1 MTDPRNWDKELADID
16 KLMAADRVP
25 VPSSPPARTGEPAGR
40 ATTVAAPRGASAVT
54 TRPRDTFGIW
64 LRALLGMLGA
74 AALFYWPYSKS
85 CGSMLYVYLVGVAAV
100 VGIGGYTMRY
110 AWTHRRGVAHVVGLL
125 VLLAGLALAA
135 LEILPRTG
143 YAAVARTWTCPS
155 SPTN

>member
-16 KLMAADRVP
+16 KLMAADRAPAASNVP
-25 VPSSPPARTGEPAGR
+25 AKAGEGSGR
-40 ATTVAAPRGASAVT
+40 AASVAAPRGAGAVA

-64 LRALLGMLGA
+64 LRALLGILGA
-74 AALFYWPYSKS
+74 AALAFWPYPKA
-85 CGSMLYVYLVGVAAV
+85 CGSMLGLYLAGVVAV
-100 VGIGGYTMRY
+100 AGIGGYTMRY

-135 LEILPRTG
+135 LEIFPRVG
-143 YAAVARTWTCPS
+143 SGAVTRTWTCPS